1 MDLFLQAAD
10 FKDRQK
16 VRAEDKSAAFGLL
29 LGWTEPKKKQRRLG
43 HLMTEN
49 DGKWWLMMV
58 NDVKWWLMMVNDG

>member
-16 VRAEDKSAAFGLL
+16 VRAEDKSAAFGLD
-29 LGWTEPKKKQRRLG
+29 GAQKKQRRLG